1 MLHQLLSLRPDFTCT
16 PALVVTQEKGPQI
29 RAAVGAGSPP
39 RSMNHPDDV
48 KAIQAALNEFPPIF
62 GGPAP
67 ALKVDGKCGP
77 LTRAAIL
84 QFQRKWKDL
93 VTDGIVD
100 VDGHTIRRLRQGS
113 PAPTP
118 PPALLL
124 ANLARITEVLTA
136 SLAVLDMARDY
147 LAGANVIPAFN
158 KAAFEKVDRQFHLG
172 LVREPLGRLQQIR
185 SVFQSMLTAIG
196 HIPEGI
202 VLAADEPPTMAIHHV
217 AFSFTGGIHLRA
229 TRERYWTEGNLDA
242 GTIYLCPFAH
252 TLDAESFSYVMVH
265 ELAHYAGPVSPGIGD
280 VAYFHRDH
288 LKFRQL
294 GPDQALWNA
303 DSYAQFA
310 FAAAGRP
317 DWSPQ

>member
-1 MLHQLLSLRPDFTCT
+1 MLREMLGLRLDFTCA
-16 PALVVTQEKGPQI
+16 PALIITQEKGPRI

-39 RSMNHPDDV
+39 RCMNHPDDV
-48 KAIQAALNEFPPIF
+48 KAIQAALNQFPPIF

-84 QFQRKWKDL
+84 HFQRKWRGL

-100 VDGHTIRRLRQGS
+100 VDGHTIRRLREGS

-118 PPALLL
+118 PPALLV
-124 ANLARITEVLTA
+124 ANLGRISEVVTA
-136 SLAVLDMARDY
+136 SIAVLDMARDY
-147 LAGANVIPAFN
+147 LAGPNVIPGFN

-172 LVREPLGRLQQIR
+172 LLREPLGRLAQIR
-185 SVFQSMLTAIG
+185 SVFQSMVTAIG

-202 VLAADEPPTMAIHHV
+202 VLAADEPPEIAVHSI
-217 AFSFTGGIHLRA
+217 AFSFSGGIHLRA
-229 TRERYWTEGNLDA
+229 TSKRYWGKGDLDTGA
-242 GTIYLCPFAH
+242 IYLCPFAH
-252 TLDAESFSYVMVH
+252 TLDPESLSYVMIH
-265 ELAHYAGPVSPGIGD
+265 ELAHYAGPVSPGIRD
-280 VAYFHRDH
+280 VAYFHRDPQ
-288 LKFRQL
+288 KFRQL
-294 GPDQALWNA
+294 GPGQALWNA

-317 DWSPQ
+317 D